1 MCFWLLVSLL
11 TAACCT
17 FALKV
22 FCVSCGFLQYVR
34 FKQCWLAIY
43 HLLGSVRRAAH
54 YAACCVCVEAVAP
67 LQLSGEAAGTLRIRA
82 AGSNW
87 MMRCYC
93 AQVAELSASVWQ
105 NELSSGQSLP
115 PTVTVQNS
123 SFFIYDEV
131 NSKPLYKKYNLLNVI
146 VQHLLQWSRIVALEV
161 LYLLPMGAW

>member
-54 YAACCVCVEAVAP
+54 YSACCVCVEAVAP

-115 PTVTVQNS
+115 PTVTVQIVLFLFMMRWTLNHCTKNTITWMS
-123 SFFIYDEV
+123 LHNIFYSEV
-131 NSKPLYKKYNLLNVI
+131 EL
-146 VQHLLQWSRIVALEV
+146 
-161 LYLLPMGAW
+161 

>member
-54 YAACCVCVEAVAP
+54 YSACCVCVEAVAP

-131 NSKPLYKKYNLLNVI
+131 NSKPLYKKYNHLNV
-146 VQHLLQWSRIVALEV
+146 VAQHLLQWSSIVALEV